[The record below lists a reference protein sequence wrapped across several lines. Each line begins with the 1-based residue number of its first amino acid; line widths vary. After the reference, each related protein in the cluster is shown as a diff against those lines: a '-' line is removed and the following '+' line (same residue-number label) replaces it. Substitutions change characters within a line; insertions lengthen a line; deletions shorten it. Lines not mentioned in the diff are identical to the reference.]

1 MDDMGLDFFLE
12 HVLEIAPKL
21 SRLFGRVLARGKM
34 TPSMCHAV
42 LSPLYK
48 DKGSPADRSMY
59 RPISITT
66 IPYRTS

>member
-1 MDDMGLDFFLE
+1 MGLDFFLE
-12 HVLEIAPKL
+12 HVHEIAPKL